1 MTIQII
7 LGSDHGGY
15 DLKEALKEGL
25 SQNSE
30 LTIEDIG
37 TVSTDSVD
45 YPDIADTVAQT
56 VLAKN
61 TVGILCC
68 GTGIGISIRANR
80 YKGIRAAVVYNE
92 FTAEMSKKHNNAN
105 ILCLGGRT
113 TSPEDALKYVTIWL
127 KHDFEGD
134 RHLRRVEKLDVE

>member
-80 YKGIRAAVVYNE
+80 YKGIRAAVVYN
-92 FTAEMSKKHNNAN
+92 
-105 ILCLGGRT
+105 
-113 TSPEDALKYVTIWL
+113 
-127 KHDFEGD
+127 
-134 RHLRRVEKLDVE
+134 

>member
-1 MTIQII
+1 MTTHII

-15 DLKEALKEGL
+15 DLKESLKEGL

-30 LTIEDIG
+30 ITLEDMG
-37 TVSTDSVD
+37 TFSTESVD

-80 YKGIRAAVVYNE
+80 YKGIRAAVVCNE
-92 FTAEMSKKHNNAN
+92 FTAEMAKKHNNAN
-105 ILCLGGRT
+105 VLCLGGRT
-113 TSPEDALKYVTIWL
+113 TDFGLAKKMITTWL
-127 KHDFEGD
+127 NAEFESG
-134 RHLRRVEKLDVE
+134 RHQRRLDKLDQ